1 MDAAPTSI
9 DDLLGRATAAGASDL
24 HLVPGAPPTM
34 RVHGD
39 LAPLTDAEKVMP
51 DDTRTLL
58 YRILS
63 TEQQKQLE
71 VNRQLDFS
79 YGVPGLARFRV
90 NVHFQ
95 RDSLAAAFRH
105 IPEELRTLEE
115 LGLPPSL
122 RELAMRPRG
131 LVLVTGPTGSG
142 KSTTLAS
149 MVDEVNRQKPH
160 HILTIEDPIEFVHR
174 HKRCVVT
181 QREIGTD
188 APTFGEALRAALR
201 QDPDVILLGEMRDL
215 ETIATALT
223 AAETGHLVLAT
234 LHTQSAPS
242 TIDRVIDVFP
252 PAQQEQVRMQLA
264 NTLQGVVTQTLLPTA
279 DGLGRV
285 ACLEILFPDD
295 AVRNLIR
302 QGKVEQIYSVMQTST
317 QRGMQTM
324 EHGLAELI
332 RKRVVTP
339 EAALSVSSRK
349 EQLVGMLERSG
360 VPVSPSAGDPGA
372 SASGLRLAGS
382 G

>member
-1 MDAAPTSI
+1 MDAPPTSI
-9 DDLLGRATAAGASDL
+9 DDLLAHAVEVGASDL
-24 HLVPGAPPTM
+24 HLVPGSPPAV

-39 LAPLTDAEKVMP
+39 LGPMENTQSLKP

-63 TEQQKQLE
+63 TDQQKQLE
-71 VNRQLDFS
+71 IGRQLDFS
-79 YGVPGLARFRV
+79 YGVPGLGRFRV
-90 NVHFQ
+90 NAHFQ
-95 RDSLAAAFRH
+95 RGSLAAAFRH
-105 IPEELRTLEE
+105 VPAELRTLEE
-115 LGLPPSL
+115 LGLPTSL
-122 RELAMRPRG
+122 RDLAMKPRG

-149 MVDEVNRQKPH
+149 MVDEINRNKPH
-160 HILTIEDPIEFVHR
+160 HILTVEDPIEFVHK

-181 QREIGTD
+181 QREIGSD
-188 APTFGEALRAALR
+188 ATSFADALRAGLR

-215 ETIATALT
+215 ETIGTALT

-252 PAQQEQVRMQLA
+252 PAQQEQVRIQLA
-264 NTLQGVVTQTLLPTA
+264 STLQGVVTQTLLPTA
-279 DGLGRV
+279 DRAGRV
-285 ACLEILFPDD
+285 PCLEILFPDD

-332 RKRVVTP
+332 RKHVV
-339 EAALSVSSRK
+339 AAEVALAVSSRK
-349 EQLVGMLERSG
+349 EALIGMLERSG
-360 VPVSPSAGDPGA
+360 VSVNLTTPDPA
-372 SASGLRLAGS
+372 PASGLRIAGS

>member
-1 MDAAPTSI
+1 MAMAAVPTSI
-9 DDLLGRATAAGASDL
+9 DDLLARATEAGASDL
-24 HLVPGAPPTM
+24 HLVPGASPTV

-39 LAPLTDAEKVMP
+39 LVPLVDAEKLMP
-51 DDTRTLL
+51 AATRDLL

-63 TEQQKQLE
+63 TEQQKLLE
-71 VNRQLDFS
+71 VGRQLDFS

-95 RDSLAAAFRH
+95 RGSLAAAFRH

-115 LGLPPSL
+115 LGLPDSL

-181 QREIGTD
+181 QREIGAD
-188 APTFGEALRAALR
+188 APTFAEALRAALR

-215 ETIATALT
+215 ETVATALT
-223 AAETGHLVLAT
+223 AAETGHLVFAT
-234 LHTQSAPS
+234 LHTRGAAA
-242 TIDRVIDVFP
+242 TIDRIIDVFSAEQQ
-252 PAQQEQVRMQLA
+252 AQIRAQLA
-264 NTLQGVVTQTLLPTA
+264 SAIEGVVTQTLLPTA
-279 DGLGRV
+279 DGRGRV
-285 ACLEILFPDD
+285 AAMEIMLPDY

-302 QGKVEQIYSVMQTST
+302 QRKLEQVYSVIQTGT
-317 QRGMQTM
+317 ARGMQTL
-324 EHGLAELI
+324 EQSLAELVQ
-332 RKRVVTP
+332 RGTVTT
-339 EAALSVSSRK
+339 EVALESSSYP
-349 EQLVGMLERSG
+349 EQLLGLLGRSG
-360 VPVSPSAGDPGA
+360 AVSNGEPALA
-372 SASGLRLAGS
+372 AGLRLAGS
-382 G
+382 

>member
-1 MDAAPTSI
+1 MDAAPISI
-9 DDLLGRATAAGASDL
+9 DDLLARTVAAGASDL
-24 HLVPGAPPTM
+24 HLVPGAPPAV
-34 RVHGD
+34 RVHGE
-39 LAPLTDAEKVMP
+39 LAWLEGVQRLLP
-51 DDTRTLL
+51 DDTRQLL

-63 TEQQKQLE
+63 TEQQKHLE
-71 VNRQLDFS
+71 VGRQLDFS
-79 YGVPGLARFRV
+79 YGIPGLGRFRV

-95 RDSLAAAFRH
+95 RDSLAAAFRL

-115 LGLPPSL
+115 LGLPSSL
-122 RELAMRPRG
+122 RDLAMKPRG

-142 KSTTLAS
+142 KSTTLAA
-149 MVDEVNRQKPH
+149 MVDEVNRTKRH

-181 QREIGTD
+181 QREIGAD
-188 APTFGEALRAALR
+188 APSFADALRAGLR

-252 PAQQEQVRMQLA
+252 SAQQEQVRTQLA
-264 NTLQGVVTQTLLPTA
+264 STLQGVVTQTLLQTA
-279 DGLGRV
+279 DRAGRV

-324 EHGLAELI
+324 EHGLAELV
-332 RKRVVTP
+332 RKRVVTI
-339 EAALSVSSRK
+339 ESALAVSSRR

-360 VPVSPSAGDPGA
+360 VSVNVGITDPPP
-372 SASGLRLAGS
+372 ASGLRVAGN